1 MAPARCPHQRG
12 DREKNGGRHDAEG
25 HETHRR
31 RAERG
36 IEPAALVKAEL
47 QSRFYFLGMRRE
59 AYGLVRGLRDRFIHR
74 RYIHRGAGSMRRPRA
89 VD

>member
-1 MAPARCPHQRG
+1 MAAVMMPRVTRPTGVVRSVALSRPRLS
-12 DREKNGGRHDAEG
+12 
-25 HETHRR
+25 RR
-31 RAERG
+31 SF
-36 IEPAALVKAEL
+36 